1 MLIYSPG
8 DAERRVV
15 AEIPERESIARR
27 RAYPARAKP

>member
-15 AEIPERESIARR
+15 AEIPGQESMARP